1 MSTRDQGGRFLKGA
15 ASPNPAGRGVSKAKS
30 APGSD
35 GVIAFGGFLQ
45 TGERNPTLIGQ
56 RKWTTYSNMFSRPPV
71 AIAHL
76 LRDALLS
83 GVKWSLVPNEAGG
96 PDADRGVE
104 IIQAGLLDA
113 RLPRPWNRVAAKAG
127 NGSFFNGFS
136 LHAFAM
142 GRRPDGMVVFTDLAH
157 RPQHTAFRWLRATNT
172 DPFDSVV
179 QLIPGSGQ
187 QLTVPLAQCLHMKN
201 DTLGDSPEGVGVL
214 RLIAE
219 RVRRVENYE
228 VLEGSELFSG
238 MGGTPIARVPLTD
251 IAGSVSD
258 LPADQQLAA
267 KQNLTKNIEQIVS
280 QRIKTPETQQYVV
293 LDSGTYQGSDPNTI
307 SAIKKWDIEILKAEL
322 GGLPDIRKVITD
334 EDLNI
339 ARMLGVEFVFV
350 GGGDSS
356 GSYGMHESK
365 VGLFAA
371 ALKTTNADVAI
382 AARDQL
388 CRRLIAANGLDPDTA
403 TPSLI
408 PSPVTVG
415 SVLEAAQALALIAGL
430 HPKDP
435 ARNVLREREDL
446 PPEPEEI
453 VQADLM
459 APRAQVMAPPPGS
472 PGGAPVVPGED
483 PNAPKPT
490 DAAPV
495 PGEQQKRRP

>member
-1 MSTRDQGGRFLKGA
+1 VTRDSAGRFPKGV
-15 ASPNPAGRGVSKAKS
+15 SGNPRGVSKAKQ

-35 GVIAFGGFLQ
+35 GVIAYGGFLQ
-45 TGERNPTLIGQ
+45 TGERNSNLVGT
-56 RKWTTYSNMFSRPPV
+56 RKWVTYANMFSRPPV

-83 GVKWSLVPNEAGG
+83 GVKWSLVPNGAGG
-96 PDADRGVE
+96 KDAERGVE
-104 IIQAGLLDA
+104 IVQQGLLDA
-113 RLPRPWNRVAAKAG
+113 RLRRPWNRVAAKAG

-157 RPQHTAFRWLRATNT
+157 RPQHTAYRWLRSRGDTGE
-172 DPFDSVV
+172 FDTVE
-179 QLIPGSGQ
+179 QMIPGSGAQ
-187 QLTVPLAQCLHMKN
+187 PQVPLAECLYMV
-201 DTLGDSPEGVGVL
+201 DDSMGDSPEGVGVL

-228 VLEGSELFSG
+228 VLEGSEMFSG

-251 IAGSVSD
+251 IASAVSD
-258 LPADQQLAA
+258 LPDAEQTA
-267 KQNLTKNIEQIVS
+267 KKKALVQSIETIVS
-280 QRIKTPETQQYVV
+280 SRIKTPEKQQYVV

-371 ALKTTNADVAI
+371 ALKTTNADVAT

-388 CRRLIAANGLDPDTA
+388 ARRLVAANGLDPDTA
-403 TPSLI
+403 TPTLI

-446 PPEPEEI
+446 PPEPEDAMQES
-453 VQADLM
+453 LM
-459 APRAQVMAPPPGS
+459 MPRFGGFGSQTGGPGAAPI
-472 PGGAPVVPGED
+472 VPGED
-483 PNAPKPT
+483 PNAAKPGE
-490 DAAPV
+490 AAPV
-495 PGEQQKRRP
+495 PGEEPVK